1 MAETTPPTRLWEIE
15 GLRAVAAWSI
25 VIFHV
30 WVFTSP
36 EVLEWNLGP
45 LTVFVPPLQSGVTLF
60 FVLSGFLLYR
70 PIASAILDATPGP
83 RTSSYLRNRALRL
96 LPAYWVVLVIAALVF
111 QSASLGASGHGTL
124 AGRLTEPKT
133 LLLDVLLVHTYLP
146 QAIFSGILPSWSLTV
161 EVAFYVLLPCLGL
174 TALAFAQGRPR
185 CHRRVAAALGPVLLM
200 VLLGVAGKLAVA
212 LSSSGPQRA
221 TSGDWHA
228 VLDRSLLTHADLF
241 GFGMGAGLIL
251 LLWERGLGE
260 RLEPLLG
267 RQLGRPLAYVGLP
280 VVFLGY
286 YLLPAYAY
294 DSAVAVLAALGVVR
308 LLASRKESR
317 TASLLTNRWML
328 AAGRRSY
335 SVFLWNYPVLAFL
348 SVQGILASGHE
359 PIAFALNLVLTVSV
373 VVVLSALT
381 YRFVEAPALRLKSGR
396 RPAAAPT
403 TPATQTA

>member
-1 MAETTPPTRLWEIE
+1 MAETTLSSRLWEIE

-30 WVFTSP
+30 WVFSSP

-45 LTVFVPPLQSGVTLF
+45 LTAFVSPLQSGVTLF

-70 PIASAILDATPGP
+70 PIGSAILDDSSLP
-83 RTSSYLRNRALRL
+83 RALSYLRNRALRI
-96 LPAYWVVLVIAALVF
+96 LPAYWVVLVLAAFVL
-111 QSASLGASGHGTL
+111 QSASLGVSAHGTM
-124 AGRLTEPKT
+124 AGRMSEPKT
-133 LLLDVLLVHTYLP
+133 LLLDLLLVQSYLP
-146 QAIFSGILPSWSLTV
+146 QAIWSGILPSWSLTI
-161 EVAFYVLLPCLGL
+161 EVAFYLLLPVLGL
-174 TALAFAQGRPR
+174 AAFAFAQGRAR

-200 VLLGVAGKLAVA
+200 VLLGVAGKLVVA
-212 LSSSGPQRA
+212 LSSPGPQRA

-241 GFGMGAGLIL
+241 GFGMAAGLIL
-251 LLWERGLGE
+251 LLWERGLG
-260 RLEPLLG
+260 RSLKPLLA

-286 YLLPAYAY
+286 YLMPAYAY
-294 DSAVAVLAALGVVR
+294 DSAVAILAAFGLVR
-308 LLASRKESR
+308 LLARRNGSHM
-317 TASLLTNRWML
+317 ANFLTSRWML

-348 SVQGILASGHE
+348 SLQGILATGHGA
-359 PIAFALNLVLTVSV
+359 IAFALNLLLTVSV

-381 YRFVEAPALRLKSGR
+381 YRFVEAPALRLKR
-396 RPAAAPT
+396 DRPTAVAPASA
-403 TPATQTA
+403 ATQAA